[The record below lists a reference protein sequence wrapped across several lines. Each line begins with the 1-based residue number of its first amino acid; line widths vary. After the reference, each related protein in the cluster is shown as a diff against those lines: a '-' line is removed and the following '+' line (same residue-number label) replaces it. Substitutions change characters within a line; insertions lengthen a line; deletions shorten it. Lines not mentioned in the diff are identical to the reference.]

1 MLVWVDGVNGMWLM
15 FCRRQGIQAQR
26 ATPDPECELNITS
39 FLALLHPSHCL
50 IRAKN
55 IMIIVLLLHVMWEMG
70 RLGGASFMLGLGVGQ
85 GVVII
90 FLNFF
95 FCFCAVVYFVVS
107 V

>member
-1 MLVWVDGVNGMWLM
+1 MWLM

-26 ATPDPECELNITS
+26 ATPDPESELNITS
-39 FLALLHPSHCL
+39 FLVLLHPSHCL
-50 IRAKN
+50 IRVKN

-85 GVVII
+85 GVVIV